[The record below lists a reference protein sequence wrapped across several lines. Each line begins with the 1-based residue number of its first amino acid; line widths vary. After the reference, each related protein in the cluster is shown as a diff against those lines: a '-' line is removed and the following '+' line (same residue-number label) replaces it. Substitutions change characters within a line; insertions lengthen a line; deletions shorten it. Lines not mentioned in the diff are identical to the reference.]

1 MNLRFLYP
9 PLPPAIDAIL
19 SAVQDRSGLN
29 RSISYDLA
37 ALVAGHIRRA
47 SATRHVSASRLG
59 AAPTGHLEAAA
70 RSVVP
75 VMDGREIAATVDS
88 PGFRRV
94 DGPLTIK
101 AKNTANLTIPVHAV
115 AYGRRV
121 WQVRNLLGTPIIR
134 PLARGGKKGAG
145 PYRNFLAAKVGN
157 EFRILY
163 ALKPSVT
170 LPQDRGLL
178 PSESEYGDRMTQAL
192 RRYLRSKIKMEAG
205 A

>member
-9 PLPPAIDAIL
+9 PLPPAIDAIIG
-19 SAVQDRSGLN
+19 AVRDRSGLN

-37 ALVAGHIRRA
+37 ALVSGHIRRA
-47 SATRHVSASRLG
+47 SATRHKTADKLG
-59 AAPTGHLEAAA
+59 ATRSMHLEAAA

-75 VMDGREIAATVDS
+75 ATDGREIAVTVDS

-101 AKNTANLTIPVHAV
+101 ARNTANLTIPVHAV
-115 AYGRRV
+115 AYGRRA
-121 WQVRNLLGTPIIR
+121 WQVRNLLGTRLIR
-134 PLARGGKKGAG
+134 PIAKGGKKGAG
-145 PYRNFLAAKVGN
+145 PYRNFLAAKVGD

-163 ALKPSVT
+163 ALKPQVT

-178 PSESEYGDRMTQAL
+178 PSEGEYGDRMTQAM